1 MYCAL
6 IKKVNISKNEK
17 LIKISTNKE
26 TNYIAI
32 GGTNGFVQVVDLDVS
47 SDQKN
52 AKGGQLSF
60 SQSLKYHNDDI
71 SLITWNDNYDKLT
84 TCDKSGVIIVWKN
97 VDNKWETEM
106 INNREQSYV
115 TDLKWNRQGQYLC
128 FIYEDGHAIVGTVDG
143 NRSWGNDIRNSL
155 YLIEWSPDGNLIL
168 LASRNQNITILSSSG
183 QQLGEVE
190 IEEELKNIDIASMV
204 WWSKYI
210 DENKIITLK
219 KHLMLAFING
229 DICLYDDENDISP
242 VKIKTN
248 LKKITKADWNI
259 NGDCF
264 AICGFLNEGDS
275 KGCVCF
281 YNSNGE
287 FIKNIKINEP
297 IICFSFNAKGT
308 QIALE
313 TQNTI
318 YFGIIKQDYKWCYFG
333 ETLVYAFLS
342 DQEHHTVSFWN
353 TKNNSFNYKYV
364 KNMLGIVSCSPFC
377 LITAKIDKKGNYLL
391 ILSNSIGSPVDNKII
406 NIEPNLIGIN
416 STHVVV
422 SDGHYIYLWQF
433 RGTEET
439 ANHKDKND
447 DKTIIINGE
456 EISINL
462 LTHKMMKELCFFVED
477 KPNVKDIYNCNNFK
491 CSRKTNDPIC
501 CLSMTDN
508 YLFIVCKSG
517 RGLKYDLLSLSN
529 SEKYNLDNRLIK
541 IGMSPTGRFLWTI
554 NELNYLNI
562 WDIAKN
568 KKLEFEKKDIW
579 SLVWSGN
586 NNLDLNNSEEKLNFA
601 YMEKNKINIIKDL
614 KPEEILDSNGYLAEF
629 NDMNIISIKLDDL
642 LYKPNEEKKE
652 VDDIVIKI
660 ETRALRDLRSMLTN
674 NSPIDEIY
682 KYVDENSSH
691 KLWEIFGKH
700 CLQNLDFIN
709 AEKAML
715 KINDYMGLEFI
726 KRIKSI
732 DDDNLKKAEVYQFY
746 EDFDQAENEYGN
758 NDRKDL
764 AIGMRFKLGQW
775 DKVIELTTDSG
786 VVQEDNMKMS
796 YDNYAQQFLEEK
808 NYEKAEEYF
817 KKAGDVEGLINVWFK
832 TEEYDKAIIYI
843 ERLPEGNELLLFLG
857 NKFEKYGLCDEAVKC
872 YLRYGDIKK
881 AIDTCVLMNKW
892 NLAVELAENNNF
904 FQIEGLVNKFGSLLL
919 EKGKKMDLVE
929 LYRKAHRHTDAAK
942 ILMKIAEDLKGLN
955 ASPLTLKK
963 IYTIAAL
970 EMESFKSRLI
980 DAQITNITQ
989 QTSVKNTTTLDT
1001 LITSDLSNVND
1012 KQLNNPWKG
1021 AEAYHFYMLCQSQ
1034 LYQNR
1039 YKEALK
1045 TALRLV
1051 LYEKELGSKQVY
1063 QLIALTSFLNQNYK
1077 DCSKA
1082 LSTLEQLPSLT
1093 KSQRQNFKDL
1103 AVNIFTKYEP
1113 KNHNEKNI
1121 ICPSKNCGAEI
1132 SEYAI
1137 SCKVCGSNFS
1147 PCVVSG
1153 QSIFNK
1159 GYFKCKRCKHRSLEK
1174 EVLKKGIKNCPL
1186 CHLPLD
1192 LTRAMNDRDIL
1203 DG

>member
-1 MYCAL
+1 MFCSL
-6 IKKVNISKNEK
+6 IKKVNISKSEK
-17 LIKISTNKE
+17 LYKIGTNKE
-26 TNYIAI
+26 TNFIAI
-32 GGTNGFVQVVDLDVS
+32 GGSNGFVQIVDLDVS
-47 SDQKN
+47 ADTKKD
-52 AKGGQLSF
+52 KGSQISF
-60 SQSLKYHNDDI
+60 NQSLKYHNDDI
-71 SLITWNDNYDKLT
+71 SLLTWNDNYNKLT
-84 TCDKSGVIIVWKN
+84 TCDKSGVIVVWKF

-106 INNREQSYV
+106 INNREQSTV
-115 TDLKWNRQGQYLC
+115 TDIKWNRQGQYLC

-155 YLIEWSPDGNLIL
+155 YLIEWSPDGTILL
-168 LASRNQNITILSSSG
+168 LASRNQDITILTSSG
-183 QQLGEVE
+183 QQLGVIE
-190 IEEELKNIDIASMV
+190 IDEKLKNVEMASIC

-210 DENKIITLK
+210 DENKIITLQ
-219 KHLMLAFING
+219 KHLMLAFVNG
-229 DICLYDDENDISP
+229 DILLYDDENDMNPIY
-242 VKIKTN
+242 IKSN
-248 LKKITKADWNI
+248 LNIITKAEWNV
-259 NGDCF
+259 NGDAF
-264 AICGFLNEGDS
+264 AICGFINEGDT
-275 KGCVCF
+275 KGCLSL
-281 YNSNGE
+281 YNSNGD
-287 FIKNIKINEP
+287 FIKLIKINEP
-297 IICFSFNAKGT
+297 IVCLSFNSKGT

-313 TQNTI
+313 TQSTI
-318 YFGIIKQDYKWCYFG
+318 YFGIVKQDYKWCYFE
-333 ETLVYAFLS
+333 ETLVYAYLS
-342 DQEHHTVSFWN
+342 DKEHHTVTFWN
-353 TKNNSFNYKYV
+353 TKNNTYTYKYV

-391 ILSNSIGSPVDNKII
+391 ILSNSIGSPVNNKII
-406 NIEPNLIGIN
+406 NIEPNLISIN

-433 RGTEET
+433 RGTEESS
-439 ANHKDKND
+439 NNKDKND

-462 LTHKMMKELCFFVED
+462 LTNKMMKELCFFIDD
-477 KPNVKDIYNCNNFK
+477 KPNNKDMYNLNTFK
-491 CSRKTNDPIC
+491 CNKKTKDPITC
-501 CLSMTDN
+501 ISMTDN

-517 RGLKYDLLSLSN
+517 KGIKYNLLSLAY
-529 SEKYNLDNRLIK
+529 EKFMIEKSLIK
-541 IGMSPTGRFLWTI
+541 IGMNPTGRYLWTI
-554 NELNYLNI
+554 NDSNNLNI
-562 WDIAKN
+562 WDLEEN
-568 KKLEFEKKDIW
+568 RKLDFDKKDIW
-579 SLVWSGN
+579 TLVWSEN
-586 NNLDLNNSEEKLNFA
+586 NNSDLNESDDQLNFA
-601 YMEKNKINIIKDL
+601 YMEKNKLNIIKDL
-614 KPEEILDSNGYLAEF
+614 KAEEILDCNGYLAQF
-629 NDMNIISIKLDDL
+629 NDMSIISIKLDDL
-642 LYKPNEEKKE
+642 LFKPYEEKKE

-660 ETRALRDLRSMLTN
+660 ETRALRDLKSMLSSN
-674 NSPIDEIY
+674 APIDEIY

-726 KRIKSI
+726 KRIKNI
-732 DDDNLKKAEVYQFY
+732 DDDNLKRAEICQFY

-764 AIGMRFKLGQW
+764 AIMMRFKLGQW
-775 DKVIELTTDSG
+775 DKVIELTAESG

-817 KKAGDVEGLINVWFK
+817 KKAGDVEGLINIWFK
-832 TEEYDKAIIYI
+832 TEDYDKAIIYI
-843 ERLPEGNELLLFLG
+843 DKIPEENELLLFLG
-857 NKFEKYGLCDEAVKC
+857 SKFEKYGLCDEAVKC
-872 YLRYGDIKK
+872 YLRYGDVKK

-892 NLAVELAENNNF
+892 NLAVDLAEKNNF
-904 FQIEGLVNKFGSLLL
+904 FQIEGLVNKFGSILL

-942 ILMKIAEDLKGLN
+942 ILMKIAEDLKDLN
-955 ASPLTLKK
+955 ASPITLKK

-989 QTSVKNTTTLDT
+989 QSSIKNTTTLDT

-1034 LYQNR
+1034 LYQGT

-1063 QLIALTSFLNQNYK
+1063 QLIALTSFLNKNYK
-1077 DCSKA
+1077 FCSKA

-1093 KSQRQNFKDL
+1093 KSQRQSFKDL
-1103 AVNIFTKYEP
+1103 AVNIFTRYEP
-1113 KNHNEKNI
+1113 KNRNENMI
-1121 ICPSKNCGAEI
+1121 ICPSKNCGSSI
-1132 SEYAI
+1132 SEYSI
-1137 SCKVCGSNFS
+1137 SCNICGSNFS

-1174 EVLKKGIKNCPL
+1174 EVMKKGIKNCPL

-1192 LTRAMNDRDIL
+1192 LSRTMNDKDIF
-1203 DG
+1203 D

>member
-1 MYCAL
+1 MFCSL

-17 LIKISTNKE
+17 LSKISTNKE

-47 SDQKN
+47 CETKSS
-52 AKGGQLSF
+52 KGRPLNF

-71 SLITWNDNYDKLT
+71 TLVTWNDNFDKLT
-84 TCDKSGVIIVWKN
+84 TCDKSGVIIVWKS

-190 IEEELKNIDIASMV
+190 IEESLRNVDIASMV

-210 DENKIITLK
+210 DETKIITLK
-219 KHLMLAFING
+219 KHLMLAFVNG
-229 DICLYDDENDISP
+229 EICLYDDENDKAP
-242 VKIKTN
+242 IKLKTH
-248 LKKITKADWNI
+248 LKKITKAEWNV

-264 AICGFLNEGDS
+264 AICGFMNEGDT
-275 KGCVCF
+275 KGCVTL
-281 YNSNGE
+281 YNPNGDI
-287 FIKNIKINEP
+287 IKNIKINEP
-297 IICFSFNAKGT
+297 IVCFSFNAKGT

-313 TQNTI
+313 TENTI
-318 YFGIIKQDYKWCYFG
+318 FFGIIKQDYKWCYFG

-342 DQEHHTVSFWN
+342 DQEHHTVTFWN
-353 TKNNSFNYKYV
+353 IKNNTFNYKYV
-364 KNMLGIVSCSPFC
+364 KNMMGIVSCSPFC

-406 NIEPNLIGIN
+406 NIEPVFIGIN

-433 RGTEET
+433 RGNDET
-439 ANHKDKND
+439 STKDKND

-462 LTHKMMKELCFFVED
+462 LTHKMMKELCFFVEET
-477 KPNVKDIYNCNNFK
+477 PNVKSIYNSNTFK
-491 CSRKTNDPIC
+491 CTKQTNDPIC

-508 YLFIVCKSG
+508 YLFIACKSG
-517 RGLKYDLLSLSN
+517 KGIKYDLLSLS
-529 SEKYNLDNRLIK
+529 SGDKFKLCSSLIK
-541 IGMSPTGRFLWTI
+541 IGMSPTGRYLWTI
-554 NELNYLNI
+554 NDNNYLNI
-562 WDIAKN
+562 WDILQN

-586 NNLDLNNSEEKLNFA
+586 NNLDLNSSEEKLNFA
-601 YMEKNKINIIKDL
+601 YMEKNKIFIIKDL
-614 KPEEILDSNGYLAEF
+614 KTEEVLDSNGYLAEF
-629 NDMNIISIKLDDL
+629 KDMNLISVKLDDL
-642 LYKPNEEKKE
+642 LFKPNEEKKE
-652 VDDIVIKI
+652 VDEIVIKI
-660 ETRALRDLRSMLTN
+660 ETRALRDLRSMLMN

-691 KLWEIFGKH
+691 KMWEIFGKH

-726 KRIKSI
+726 KRIKNI

-746 EDFDQAENEYGN
+746 EEFDLAENEYGN

-775 DKVIELTTDSG
+775 DKVIELTADSG

-796 YDNYAQQFLEEK
+796 YDNYARQFLEEK

-817 KKAGDVEGLINVWFK
+817 RKAGNVEGLINIWFK

-843 ERLPEGNELLLFLG
+843 ERIPEENELLLFLG

-872 YLRYGDIKK
+872 YIRYGDIKK

-904 FQIEGLVNKFGSLLL
+904 FQIEGLVNKFGSLLM

-955 ASPLTLKK
+955 ASPITLKK

-1045 TALRLV
+1045 TALRLA
-1051 LYEKELGSKQVY
+1051 LYEKELGAKQVY

-1093 KSQRQNFKDL
+1093 NSQRQKFKDL
-1103 AVNIFTKYEP
+1103 AVNIFTRYPP
-1113 KNHNEKNI
+1113 KNHNEKTI
-1121 ICPSKNCGAEI
+1121 TCPSKNCGAQI

-1174 EVLKKGIKNCPL
+1174 EVMKKQIKNCPL

-1192 LTRAMNDRDIL
+1192 LSRSMNDRDLL